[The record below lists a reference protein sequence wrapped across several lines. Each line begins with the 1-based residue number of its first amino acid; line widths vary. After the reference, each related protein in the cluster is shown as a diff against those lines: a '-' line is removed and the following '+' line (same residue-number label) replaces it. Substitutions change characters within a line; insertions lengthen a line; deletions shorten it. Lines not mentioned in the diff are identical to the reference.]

1 MTTAAH
7 AVLVIDDEPQLRRLL
22 HATLAAEGFRVIE
35 AESARRGLIEA
46 ASHKPDL
53 VILDLGLPDAEGH
66 TVVRG
71 IREWSSLPIVVLS
84 ARVDEQQKIAALD
97 AGADDY
103 VTKPFAVGELLAR
116 VRAALR
122 RAARPDDI
130 DRPLQLGR
138 VTINLTQRTATG
150 PHALVQDAAYE
161 TMVRRQREQVHR
173 RIVEVFEHEFADQQ
187 AQHPEVF
194 AHHCTEAGEWQKAID
209 ARIRAAR
216 TARDRSA
223 GIEAQAQVEA
233 AVSLLTRIADGSVRR
248 RLEGRLQVAL
258 ADALVMTQGFA
269 CPGVMTA
276 LSKARVLLDATSD
289 PVESI
294 AALCGM
300 STQSTEGG
308 RSVERLPGAG
318 GSCVRTV
325 RR

>member
-35 AESARRGLIEA
+35 AEDARRGLIEA

-103 VTKPFAVGELLAR
+103 VTKPFAMGELLAR

-150 PHALVQDAAYE
+150 SN
-161 TMVRRQREQVHR
+161 
-173 RIVEVFEHEFADQQ
+173 
-187 AQHPEVF
+187 
-194 AHHCTEAGEWQKAID
+194 GEIHFTPLEY
-209 ARIRAAR
+209 R
-216 TARDRSA
+216 
-223 GIEAQAQVEA
+223 
-233 AVSLLTRIADGSVRR
+233 LLA
-248 RLEGRLQVAL
+248 AL
-258 ADALVMTQGFA
+258 ARHGGAVATQRQLLKEVWGPDRVDQPHYLRIYMKQLREKIEPDPTQPRFLKTEIGVGYRLVADEPT
-269 CPGVMTA
+269 
-276 LSKARVLLDATSD
+276 
-289 PVESI
+289 
-294 AALCGM
+294 
-300 STQSTEGG
+300 
-308 RSVERLPGAG
+308 
-318 GSCVRTV
+318 
-325 RR
+325 

>member
-7 AVLVIDDEPQLRRLL
+7 AVLVVDDEPQLRRLL

-122 RAARPDDI
+122 RAARPADV

-150 PHALVQDAAYE
+150 PN
-161 TMVRRQREQVHR
+161 
-173 RIVEVFEHEFADQQ
+173 
-187 AQHPEVF
+187 
-194 AHHCTEAGEWQKAID
+194 GAIHFTPLEY
-209 ARIRAAR
+209 R
-216 TARDRSA
+216 
-223 GIEAQAQVEA
+223 
-233 AVSLLTRIADGSVRR
+233 LLA
-248 RLEGRLQVAL
+248 AL
-258 ADALVMTQGFA
+258 ARHDGAVATQRQLLKEVWGPDRVDQPHYLRIYMKQLREKIEPDPTQPRFLKTEIGVGYRLVAEEPT
-269 CPGVMTA
+269 
-276 LSKARVLLDATSD
+276 
-289 PVESI
+289 
-294 AALCGM
+294 
-300 STQSTEGG
+300 
-308 RSVERLPGAG
+308 
-318 GSCVRTV
+318 
-325 RR
+325 

>member
-7 AVLVIDDEPQLRRLL
+7 AVLVVDDEPQLRRLL

-122 RAARPDDI
+122 RAARPADV

-150 PHALVQDAAYE
+150 P
-161 TMVRRQREQVHR
+161 MVRFTSR
-173 RIVEVFEHEFADQQ
+173 RSSTGCW
-187 AQHPEVF
+187 PLS
-194 AHHCTEAGEWQKAID
+194 
-209 ARIRAAR
+209 RA
-216 TARDRSA
+216 T
-223 GIEAQAQVEA
+223 
-233 AVSLLTRIADGSVRR
+233 
-248 RLEGRLQVAL
+248 
-258 ADALVMTQGFA
+258 
-269 CPGVMTA
+269 
-276 LSKARVLLDATSD
+276 
-289 PVESI
+289 
-294 AALCGM
+294 
-300 STQSTEGG
+300 
-308 RSVERLPGAG
+308 
-318 GSCVRTV
+318 TV
-325 RR
+325 RWRPSGNC